1 MINLKN
7 FKYHFFHRLTSSKN
21 SAHSASNGTYVAPI
35 DSRRLFSSS
44 NGSTVDR
51 KPMSNLNR
59 NNESSAAAN
68 GSKSSSTRSLN
79 RTGNGSVIGSGGG
92 SNRVGTPNAVRRS
105 TATLGNAMNAMILMS
120 SPMSDSSRMIAVS
133 SMKHEEKTRFREFAC
148 LILRLYRYTH

>member
-1 MINLKN
+1 MIICLKN
-7 FKYHFFHRLTSSKN
+7 FKYNFFHRLTSSKN

-105 TATLGNAMNAMILMS
+105 TATLGNAMIIMS

-133 SMKHEEKTRFREFAC
+133 SMKHEEKTRFR
-148 LILRLYRYTH
+148 

>member
-105 TATLGNAMNAMILMS
+105 TATLGNDHSRKSVHWKPDITLQLYKRRRKILENS
-120 SPMSDSSRMIAVS
+120 SLQA
-133 SMKHEEKTRFREFAC
+133 E
-148 LILRLYRYTH
+148 THPESFSFSFQLFL